1 MDEVKEKLAYIC
13 SQFRIEGDILVY
25 RWIPAGHINTAYY
38 VAVYNGKEI
47 YQLLIQRVN
56 TYVFR
61 DPVGMMRNIELLTE
75 HVRSKEPTMEKRR
88 RLHFRHTAARK
99 NYIVLKDGV
108 AMGPDE
114 PFDPLDESIE
124 FWRVYNFIEYSTS
137 FETAEGNPEVLRMSG
152 KAFGK
157 FLRQL
162 EDFEAGR
169 LIESIPHFHDTRYRL
184 DHFFSVVEE
193 DPLGRAAT
201 CPEEIALIKRNR
213 DFGCTLCRQIDRGEL
228 PMRVTHND
236 TKTNNILFDKDN
248 LDPLVIIDL
257 DTCMPG
263 LACYDFGDT
272 IRFAACTA
280 EEDQPDGMQLDLRL
294 MRAYTEGY
302 MSEAGSVLTDAEVES
317 LATGAAV
324 ITGDYSLNR
333 AAQVSGI
340 RVLSID
346 SLASALRPAL
356 VAGETVTIEIVKE
369 GREAAQGASGYEVF
383 VKRVDGKWKLAK
395 TVSGNSGFA
404 TTISVGR

>member
-184 DHFFSVVEE
+184 DHFFYVVEADE
-193 DPLGRAAT
+193 LGRAAS
-201 CPEEIALIKRNR
+201 CREEIDLIARYR

-280 EEDQPDGMQLDLRL
+280 EEDQPDGMRLDLGL

-324 ITGDYSLNR
+324 ITLELASRFLGDYLIGDKYFRIDYPEQNLRR
-333 AAQVSGI
+333 AQAQ
-340 RVLSID
+340 
-346 SLASALRPAL
+346 LALFVDMMKHMDEMQA
-356 VAGETVTIEIVKE
+356 IV
-369 GREAAQGASGYEVF
+369 RDCAS
-383 VKRVDGKWKLAK
+383 R
-395 TVSGNSGFA
+395 S
-404 TTISVGR
+404 

>member
-1 MDEVKEKLAYIC
+1 MDEVREKLAYIC

-38 VAVYNGKEI
+38 AAVYNGKEI

-61 DPVGMMRNIELLTE
+61 DPVGMMKNIELLTE

-99 NYIVLKDGV
+99 NYLVLKDGV

-162 EDFEAGR
+162 EDFEAGQ

-184 DHFFSVVEE
+184 DHFFSVVEKDE
-193 DPLGRAAT
+193 LGRAAT
-201 CPEEIALIKRNR
+201 CRDEIGIIEQYR
-213 DFGCTLCRQIDRGEL
+213 DFGCTLCRQIDDNLL

-280 EEDQPDGMQLDLRL
+280 EEDQPDGMKLDLDL

-302 MSEAGSVLTDAEVES
+302 MSEADSVLTDAEVES

-324 ITGDYSLNR
+324 ITLELASRFLGDYLIGDKYFRIEYPEQNLRR
-333 AAQVSGI
+333 AQAQ
-340 RVLSID
+340 
-346 SLASALRPAL
+346 LALFVDMMKHMDEMQA
-356 VAGETVTIEIVKE
+356 IV
-369 GREAAQGASGYEVF
+369 RDCAARA
-383 VKRVDGKWKLAK
+383 
-395 TVSGNSGFA
+395 
-404 TTISVGR
+404 

>member
-38 VAVYNGKEI
+38 AAVYNGKEI

-61 DPVGMMRNIELLTE
+61 DPVGMMKNIELLTE

-99 NYIVLKDGV
+99 NYVVLKNG
-108 AMGPDE
+108 AALGPDE

-162 EDFEAGR
+162 QDFEAGR

-184 DHFFSVVEE
+184 DNFFSVVERDE
-193 DPLGRAAT
+193 LGRAAS
-201 CPEEIALIKRNR
+201 CREEIGLIERYR

-228 PMRVTHND
+228 PLRVTHND

-280 EEDQPDGMQLDLRL
+280 EEDQPEGMKLDLGL

-302 MSEAGSVLTDAEVES
+302 MSEAGCVLTDTEVQS

-324 ITGDYSLNR
+324 ITLELASRFLGDYLVGDKYFRIAYPEQNLRR
-333 AAQVSGI
+333 AQAQ
-340 RVLSID
+340 
-346 SLASALRPAL
+346 LALFVDMMKHMDEMQAIVRDC
-356 VAGETVTIEIVKE
+356 AG
-369 GREAAQGASGYEVF
+369 RS
-383 VKRVDGKWKLAK
+383 
-395 TVSGNSGFA
+395 
-404 TTISVGR
+404 

>member
-1 MDEVKEKLAYIC
+1 MDEVKEKLEYIC
-13 SQFRIEGDILVY
+13 SQFRIEGEILVY

-61 DPVGMMRNIELLTE
+61 DPVGMMKNIELLTE
-75 HVRSKEPTMEKRR
+75 HIRSKEPTMEKRR
-88 RLHFRHTAARK
+88 RLHFRHTAARR

-108 AMGPDE
+108 AMGPGE

-162 EDFEAGR
+162 EDFEADR

-184 DHFFSVVEE
+184 DNFFSVVEKDE
-193 DPLGRAAT
+193 LGRVAS
-201 CPEEIALIKRNR
+201 CEDEIGLIAQYR
-213 DFGCTLCRQIDRGEL
+213 DFGCTLCRQIDAGVL
-228 PMRVTHND
+228 PIRVTHND
-236 TKTNNILFDKDN
+236 TKTNNILFDRDT

-280 EEDQPDGMQLDLRL
+280 EEDEPDEDKMKLDLRL
-294 MRAYTEGY
+294 FRAYAEGY
-302 MSEAGSVLTDAEVES
+302 LSQMGDMLSEAELKS

-324 ITGDYSLNR
+324 ITLELASRFLGDYLIGDKYFRIDYPEHNLVR
-333 AAQVSGI
+333 AKAQ
-340 RVLSID
+340 
-346 SLASALRPAL
+346 LALFRDMMLHMDDMQAIIADCC
-356 VAGETVTIEIVKE
+356 K
-369 GREAAQGASGYEVF
+369 
-383 VKRVDGKWKLAK
+383 
-395 TVSGNSGFA
+395 
-404 TTISVGR
+404 